1 MEKEI
6 FFEQFHVSRAGAM
19 APAKVSDDHADE
31 SMCAERLTAPRPG
44 KLAPRPIS
52 PEEVRQHG
60 GRDGGSFW
68 AVIDSFVVDCSE
80 FVDAHPGGLRKL
92 LSADSAAAGATG
104 AAFGFSFSRGRNAH
118 FPATG
123 KAFREGV
130 QRYLSG
136 GRGAAATATA
146 LRAKKAPHAP
156 RLKKNRVFR
165 SFG

>member
-19 APAKVSDDHADE
+19 AKVSDDHADE
-31 SMCAERLTAPRPG
+31 SMCVERLTAPRPG
-44 KLAPRPIS
+44 KVAPRPIS

-136 GRGAAATATA
+136 GRGAAEPFLPAVDVAFASYGRVTI
-146 LRAKKAPHAP
+146 LG
-156 RLKKNRVFR
+156 RLE
-165 SFG
+165 GT